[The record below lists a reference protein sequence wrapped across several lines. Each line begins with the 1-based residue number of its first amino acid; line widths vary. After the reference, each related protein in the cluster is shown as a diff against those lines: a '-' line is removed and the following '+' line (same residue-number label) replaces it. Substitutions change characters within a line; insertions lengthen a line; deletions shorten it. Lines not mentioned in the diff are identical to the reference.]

1 MEDAIA
7 TKATS
12 ALNAR
17 LGDADGK
24 LKELGIKWG
33 IEYGI
38 LRDAFDDLK
47 AERDRY
53 RKRIEELVIEMDGLR
68 RDLNS
73 REIDCRKYQ
82 NALERI
88 IAGPYAGQFGSAVDV
103 AAEALMPSC
112 LEEMKPHWTPHK

>member
-38 LRDAFDDLK
+38 LRDALDEVRK
-47 AERDRY
+47 ERDRY
-53 RKRIEELVIEMDGLR
+53 RE
-68 RDLNS
+68 
-73 REIDCRKYQ
+73 
-82 NALERI
+82 ALERI
-88 IAGPYAGQFGSAVDV
+88 DMAQDLGWEGLKNV
-103 AAEALMPSC
+103 ARAAL
-112 LEEMKPHWTPHK
+112 KNA

>member
-24 LKELGIKWG
+24 LKELDIKWG

-38 LRDAFDDLK
+38 LRDALDEVRK
-47 AERDRY
+47 ERDRY
-53 RKRIEELVIEMDGLR
+53 KE
-68 RDLNS
+68 
-73 REIDCRKYQ
+73 
-82 NALERI
+82 ALERVCYCTDETGTCKCI
-88 IAGPYAGQFGSAVDV
+88 LLGR
-103 AAEALMPSC
+103 EALGR
-112 LEEMKPHWTPHK
+112 KPFDDDGNCDLGM

>member
-53 RKRIEELVIEMDGLR
+53 REALEKID
-68 RDLNS
+68 DDCPNNS
-73 REIDCRKYQ
+73 ADYLSAWGRCRK
-82 NALERI
+82 
-88 IAGPYAGQFGSAVDV
+88 V
-103 AAEALMPSC
+103 AREALGDA
-112 LEEMKPHWTPHK
+112 